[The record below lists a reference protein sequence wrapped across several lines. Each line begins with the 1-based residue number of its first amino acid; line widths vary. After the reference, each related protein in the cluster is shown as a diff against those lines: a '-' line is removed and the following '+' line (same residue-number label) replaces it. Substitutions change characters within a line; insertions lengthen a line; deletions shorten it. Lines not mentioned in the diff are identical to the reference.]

1 MFLNGAYSTAI
12 CFSLPNCQYGGMGY
26 LIYGGTQ
33 EYEFEDRTLAHLKV
47 AITMKLRS
55 QESFLMSWT
64 NTPQAGSGRVSIWL
78 SPSIPLTFRFS
89 GSRPPQLNR
98 EWLAVLSDLSHTPRG
113 LVVVPEDSAHRYATE
128 H

>member
-1 MFLNGAYSTAI
+1 
-12 CFSLPNCQYGGMGY
+12 MGY

-47 AITMKLRS
+47 AITKKLRS

-64 NTPQAGSGRVSIWL
+64 NSAQAGSGRVSLWL
-78 SPSIPLTFRFS
+78 SPSIPLAFRFS

-98 EWLAVLSDLSHTPRG
+98 EWLAVLSELSNTPRG
-113 LVVVPEDSAHRYATE
+113 LVVVPEDAAHRHLNE
-128 H
+128 S